1 MRRGKKSNIGKEKRK
16 GNKVKEKEDRNK
28 IRTGEERACPDS
40 LRDLRYYTARPASL
54 CSSLASFLSVCSTN
68 ELSFAFGTRGH
79 GPVTSNNEQH
89 FQEDIYC
96 DEMYCPLL

>member
-40 LRDLRYYTARPASL
+40 
-54 CSSLASFLSVCSTN
+54 SSILYCSTR
-68 ELSFAFGTRGH
+68 L
-79 GPVTSNNEQH
+79 
-89 FQEDIYC
+89 
-96 DEMYCPLL
+96 PLLLTRLFPVSLFN